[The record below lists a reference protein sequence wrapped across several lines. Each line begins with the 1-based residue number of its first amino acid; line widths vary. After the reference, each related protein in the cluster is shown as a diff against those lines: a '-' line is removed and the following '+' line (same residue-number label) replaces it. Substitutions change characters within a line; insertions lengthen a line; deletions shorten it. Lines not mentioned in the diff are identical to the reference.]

1 MILIVKRKSISL
13 HKSLYQ
19 FITAVYGT
27 VVGLF
32 LQALAYGSFYRVM
45 NKRMVN
51 LKNENLTISRQT
63 EEYIKKDEVSFLSS
77 DDSLN
82 TITQMPLNLASFLK

>member
-1 MILIVKRKSISL
+1 MN
-13 HKSLYQ
+13 KSLYQ

-51 LKNENLTISRQT
+51 IKNENLTISRQT
-63 EEYIKKDEVSFLSS
+63 TEYIKKGEVSFLSS

-82 TITQMPLNLASFLK
+82 TITQMPLNLA